1 MKAWHKQI
9 LEARSWQ
16 DLLQVTRDYIAS
28 FGPEEWATLP
38 AHCRPDRIKG
48 VDDLEYW
55 RQCLADEYLRVAS
68 QPRGNDV
75 LRAML
80 GFFTAAAERA
90 DELCGTATPPG
101 EGAVNDDSGS
111 PPRRAFGNRE

>member
-1 MKAWHKQI
+1 MRAWQQQI
-9 LEARSWQ
+9 RDARTWQ
-16 DLLQVTRDYIAS
+16 DLLQVTRSYIAS
-28 FGPEEWATLP
+28 FEPQEWATLP
-38 AHCRPDRIKG
+38 DNCRPDRIKG

-80 GFFTAAAERA
+80 AFFTAAAERA
-90 DELCGTATPPG
+90 DELYGTATPPG
-101 EGAVNDDSGS
+101 EGAVNDDSGGS
-111 PPRRAFGNRE
+111 TRRSLGRRE

>member
-1 MKAWHKQI
+1 MKAWHQQI
-9 LEARSWQ
+9 LDARSWQ
-16 DLLQVTRDYIAS
+16 DLLQVTRSYVAS
-28 FGPEEWATLP
+28 FEPREWALLP
-38 AHCRPDRIKG
+38 VHCRPDRIKG

-68 QPRGNDV
+68 QPSGNDV

-80 GFFTAAAERA
+80 AFFTAAAERA

-101 EGAVNDDSGS
+101 EGAMNDESGD
-111 PPRRAFGNRE
+111 PTRRALGRRE